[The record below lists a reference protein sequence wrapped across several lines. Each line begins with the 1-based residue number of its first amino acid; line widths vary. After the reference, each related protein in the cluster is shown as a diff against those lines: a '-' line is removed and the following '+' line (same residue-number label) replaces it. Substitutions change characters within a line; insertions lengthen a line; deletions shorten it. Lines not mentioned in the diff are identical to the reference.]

1 MKQELSLESF
11 TSDSSG
17 ELKISGH
24 DGDSLGVDGAQ
35 VGIFEETD
43 EVSFSSFLEGQ
54 DSRGLES
61 QIVLVIVSDFSDES
75 LEGELSNEELSGFL
89 VLSNF
94 SEGDGSGSISV
105 GLFNSSSVG
114 GALSGSLVG
123 DLLSGSFSS
132 GGSLFSSGLLS
143 SGHFN
148 Y

>member
-1 MKQELSLESF
+1 MEGE
-11 TSDSSG
+11 DSG
-17 ELKISGH
+17 
-24 DGDSLGVDGAQ
+24 
-35 VGIFEETD
+35 
-43 EVSFSSFLEGQ
+43 
-54 DSRGLES
+54 GLES
-61 QIVLVIVSDFSDES
+61 KVSFEFLSDFSDES

-132 GGSLFSSGLLS
+132 GGGLFSSGLLS